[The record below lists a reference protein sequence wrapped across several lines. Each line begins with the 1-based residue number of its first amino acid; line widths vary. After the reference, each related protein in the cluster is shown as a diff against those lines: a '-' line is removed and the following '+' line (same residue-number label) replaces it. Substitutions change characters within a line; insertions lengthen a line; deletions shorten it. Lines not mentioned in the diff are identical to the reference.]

1 MKIESKG
8 GANGKVLTW
17 ADFDI
22 DDNEGRLIKSITL
35 KIVAGDLV
43 NLDVESYNTNFSNT
57 QVPTSV
63 THYHNV
69 GKVLIE
75 TSPFDRIS
83 IDKKDDKM
91 PKLNNSRRSNI
102 NPILELELE

>member
-8 GANGKVLTW
+8 GTNGKVLTW

-22 DDNEGRLIKSITL
+22 DDSEKRPIKSITL

-43 NLDVESYNTNFSNT
+43 NLEVESYNTQFLNT

-75 TSPFDRIS
+75 TSPFDRIPM
-83 IDKKDDKM
+83 DKKDDEI

-102 NPILELELE
+102 NPILELEL

>member
-8 GANGKVLTW
+8 RTNRKVLTW

-22 DDNEGRLIKSITL
+22 DDSENHLIKSITL

-43 NLDVESYNTNFSNT
+43 NLEVESYNTQFLNT

-75 TSPFDRIS
+75 TSPFDRIPM
-83 IDKKDDKM
+83 DKKDDEI

-102 NPILELELE
+102 NSILELEL